1 MIAPKA
7 LALVALGG
15 ALGASGRYVT
25 TLAMQAWLGR
35 AFPWGT
41 LSVNVI
47 GSFAMGIAFVALA
60 ALGDEQ
66 RANEGRLLLMT
77 GVLGGFTT
85 FSAFSLETLA
95 LMEQGE
101 WTRSVAN
108 VGVSVALCLAATF
121 AGLALARQWSP

>member
-7 LALVALGG
+7 LALVAFGG
-15 ALGASGRYVT
+15 ALGATARYVT
-25 TLAMQAWLGR
+25 TVAMQAWLGR

-41 LSVNVI
+41 LSVNAL

-60 ALGDEQ
+60 SLGDEQ
-66 RANEGRLLLMT
+66 RATDGRLLLMT

-95 LMEQGE
+95 LMEQGA
-101 WTRSVAN
+101 WMRSAAN
-108 VGVSVALCLAATF
+108 VGASVTLCLAATF
-121 AGLALARQWSP
+121 AGLALARQWNP

>member
-7 LALVALGG
+7 IALVAAGG
-15 ALGASGRYVT
+15 ALGASARYVAT
-25 TLAMQAWLGR
+25 VAVQAWLGR
-35 AFPWGT
+35 AFPWAT

-47 GSFAMGIAFVALA
+47 GSFAMGIAFVVLA
-60 ALGDEQ
+60 SLGDEQ
-66 RANEGRLLLMT
+66 RANDSRLLLMT

-101 WTRSVAN
+101 WARSVAN
-108 VGVSVALCLAATF
+108 VGASVVLCLAATL